1 MAITKLIAKIE
12 KAEAINNLAD
22 ILQVTDA
29 VMVARGDLGV
39 EMGPENVPAL
49 QKSIVRQANLR
60 GIPVIVATQMLESM
74 MKDEIPTRAEA
85 SDVANAVWDHADAVM
100 LSGETATGKH
110 PPLVLEMMNRIINS
124 AEGAQFAPPSL
135 KMGAL
140 AGGSIEPRGHH
151 RCGLRSGSRSE
162 CPRHRGP
169 HPDRAHRPAPLL
181 PPGRRT
187 HLWLQPGRAR
197 VSPFGPVVGG
207 APVHQTDRRDLDES
221 IAAMEEYLLQTG
233 AAEVGD
239 AVVIAGPHPFSIGT
253 PMNFVKYQ
261 QLSARGTGRG

>member
-1 MAITKLIAKIE
+1 MESGWTMAACACGVLSVGQDEVVTSVEVGGLLGEHKGINLPGVSISVPSITDADREHLRYGVTELDVDYIAMSFVRTANDLIHARALINDLDGDTKLIAKIE

-49 QKSIVRQANLR
+49 QKSIVRQANMR

-124 AEGAQFAPPSL
+124 AEGAQFAP
-135 KMGAL
+135 AF
-140 AGGSIEPRGHH
+140 R
-151 RCGLRSGSRSE
+151 
-162 CPRHRGP
+162 
-169 HPDRAHRPAPLL
+169 
-181 PPGRRT
+181 
-187 HLWLQPGRAR
+187 
-197 VSPFGPVVGG
+197 
-207 APVHQTDRRDLDES
+207 
-221 IAAMEEYLLQTG
+221 
-233 AAEVGD
+233 
-239 AVVIAGPHPFSIGT
+239 
-253 PMNFVKYQ
+253 
-261 QLSARGTGRG
+261 